1 VFTVDEML
9 SNLPATDELLLEN
22 AALVLVIALAK
33 ELLSLVTEDPIVS
46 ILTEKD
52 DDAVVKEPYTLETLA
67 AADAELL
74 VTVVLVLLILEE
86 SD

>member
-1 VFTVDEML
+1 ML

>member
-1 VFTVDEML
+1 MFTVDEML